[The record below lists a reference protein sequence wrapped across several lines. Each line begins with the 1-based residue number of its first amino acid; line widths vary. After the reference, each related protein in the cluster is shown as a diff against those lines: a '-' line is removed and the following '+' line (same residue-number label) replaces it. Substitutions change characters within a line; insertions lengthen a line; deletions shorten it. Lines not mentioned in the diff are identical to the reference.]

1 MYLLLELENFVIDNS
16 ATWDLT
22 LGLTCHAAVA
32 QLEVLTLQALVVTEV
47 TGRALNTRVL
57 RTSSLI
63 FLIKKY
69 FFNLN

>member
-47 TGRALNTRVL
+47 TGRALNTRVF
-57 RTSSLI
+57 RTSSL
-63 FLIKKY
+63 FYKKLFFY
-69 FFNLN
+69 FN